1 MSIKALVLG
10 DPHFC
15 DKTPLRRVDN
25 FLQAQFTKLTNL
37 ENLIREEKE
46 IDALFLL
53 GDVFDIPKPS
63 LELVNK
69 VMEHLDRINK
79 LLPLGIYSIVGNH
92 DVHGRVESI
101 QETAL
106 GTLYASQLV
115 KQLNG
120 KHIIKDIPFLGID
133 YLVNHTPEI
142 YKGRNQIILTHNML
156 LPAPAIFKH
165 ILVRDLDPLLTNTT
179 IFAGHYHVPFEVE
192 LSSNSRVI
200 NPGVLVRT
208 DIAERKIVPS
218 AVLFKAEILRGHFGS
233 MLALAYE
240 RRPLEKDNGEQVFNL
255 EDYKEE
261 KTQKLDLE
269 KFINGLKQS
278 QFESQDLEKLI
289 LETGSFS
296 NVDEAILQEA
306 LKRIKIARSFVR

>member
-1 MSIKALVLG
+1 MKSLVLG
-10 DPHFC
+10 DCHFC
-15 DKTPLRRVDN
+15 DRTPLRRTDD
-25 FLQAQFTKLTNL
+25 FLQAQFTKLANL
-37 ENLIREEKE
+37 ENLIIAEKD
-46 IDALFLL
+46 IDSLFLL

-106 GTLYASQLV
+106 GTLYASRLV
-115 KQLNG
+115 KQLKG
-120 KHIIKDIPFLGID
+120 RQVIKNISFLGID
-133 YLVNHTPEI
+133 YLVNHTSEI
-142 YKGRNQIILTHNML
+142 YKGNNQIILTHNML

-165 ILVRDLDPLLTNTT
+165 VLAKEVELLAPNTT
-179 IFAGHYHVPFEVE
+179 IFAGHYHTPFQVE
-192 LSSNSRVI
+192 FSNNCRII

-208 DIAERKIVPS
+208 DISERKIVPS
-218 AVLFKAEILRGHFGS
+218 VVKFEAS
-233 MLALAYE
+233 MNTNLQVHYT
-240 RRPLEKDNGEQVFNL
+240 RIPLEQDNGNTVFNL

-278 QFESQDLEKLI
+278 QFESQDIEKLI
-289 LETGSFS
+289 QEVGKLS
-296 NVDEAILQEA
+296 NVNETILQEA
-306 LKRIKIARSFVR
+306 LKRIKTARMIVH